1 MHHYHWLPKQW
12 TALSNRERAV
22 IIAGI
27 DLRIKA
33 EEQQA
38 REEKRRARAKK

>member
-33 EEQQA
+33 EKQQA
-38 REEKRRARAKK
+38 RKEKRRARAKK

>member
-38 REEKRRARAKK
+38 REEKRRTRAKK